1 MRIADNTRW
10 SKEVAMATQAASG
23 AAVAAEVPEE
33 QPSPSQAVV
42 ESVVESAGRL
52 QLSSDIVGLL
62 STCWREVRAQLPI
75 RMDDRKLRIFEG
87 YRVQHNGARGP
98 YKGGVRFHPKADL
111 DEVRALAMLMTY
123 KCALMDLPFGGAK
136 GGVMCDPARMSTT
149 ELNALTRTYTQHIG
163 SILGVARDIPA
174 PDMGTN
180 AQTMAWMMDAYGQK
194 YGYTPGIVTG
204 KPVELGGSYGRDQA
218 TGRGV
223 AICMREQARIEGVA
237 PAEIRVAIQGYG
249 NVGSWTARIASGMGF
264 RIIAV
269 SDVKGGIFD
278 AEGLDIAEVDRW
290 FSIAGS
296 VAGFSGATPITNDQL
311 IEINCDYLVPAAL
324 GEVITANNAANIRAR
339 VVVEAANHPVTPA
352 GDRILD
358 DRKVTVL
365 PDILVNSGGVTVSYF
380 EWTQNIQ
387 QFRWSL
393 ERVNQELESR
403 MVERFN
409 DLAARAARDGTRP
422 RQAAFD
428 VAIERVAKAI
438 LLRGF
443 V

>member
-1 MRIADNTRW
+1 MSIEAPG
-10 SKEVAMATQAASG
+10 ATYGPDSPL
-23 AAVAAEVPEE
+23 VLVE
-33 QPSPSQAVV
+33 PSPS
-42 ESVVESAGRL
+42 ESVLQLMFESAGRL
-52 QLSSDIVGLL
+52 DLSSEVVDLL
-62 STCWREVRAQLPI
+62 RSSWREVRSQLPV

-136 GGVMCDPARMSTT
+136 GGVMCDPARMSQT
-149 ELNALTRTYTQHIG
+149 ELNRLTRVYTEHIG
-163 SILGVARDIPA
+163 MVLGINRDIPA

-180 AQTMAWMMDAYGQK
+180 AQTMAWMMDAYGQR

-204 KPVELGGSYGRDQA
+204 KPVELGGSYGREQA

-223 AICMREQARIEGVA
+223 ATCMLAYSRTEQQQ
-237 PAEIRVAIQGYG
+237 PSDIRVAIQGYG
-249 NVGSWTARIASGMGF
+249 NVGSWTARIAREHGF
-264 RIIAV
+264 KIIAV
-269 SDVKGGIFD
+269 SDVKGGIYQ
-278 AEGLDIAEVDRW
+278 AEGLDIAAVDRW
-290 FSIAGS
+290 FAVAGS
-296 VAGFSGATPITNDQL
+296 VAGFTGATPITNEQL
-311 IEINCDYLVPAAL
+311 LELDCDYLVPAAL
-324 GEVITANNAANIRAR
+324 GEVIDGSNASLVKAR
-339 VVVEAANHPVTPA
+339 VLIEAANHPVTLA
-352 GDRILD
+352 GDRILAE
-358 DRKVTVL
+358 RKVAVL
-365 PDILVNSGGVTVSYF
+365 PDVMVNAGGVTVSYF

-393 ERVNQELESR
+393 ERVNEELGRR
-403 MVERFN
+403 MFTVFG
-409 DLAARAARDGTRP
+409 DVMGRAGRDGTRP

-428 VAIERVAKAI
+428 LAVERVGKAI